1 MKTLSPRRLKAI
13 VKKEFRHIWR
23 DPLSLGMLV
32 VVPALLLI
40 MYGYALSFD
49 VKHIRMA
56 VLDLDRTAES
66 RTLLDSLFRNPY
78 FTRVGDLSASA
89 EANDLLN
96 RGKVRAVLIVPRGY
110 ARQLAGNEA
119 VSVQALIDASDAN
132 TATTT
137 IGYLDALAERAN
149 RKVRIEALRR
159 IRDSTAAPLVL
170 VEPRIW
176 FNPELQSAQFLVP
189 GLIGMLLMIAA
200 VVATSLSIVQEKE
213 RGTMEQIMVSPVKP
227 EELILGK
234 TLPYVV
240 VCIVTMAFVLILGRI
255 LFNVTVQGSFLLL
268 GLATLLF
275 LFAALG
281 MGVLISTVTRSQQL
295 AFQIAILSSL
305 LPAVVLSG
313 LIFPI
318 RNMPL
323 PIQGL
328 TLLVIPRHFVAALR
342 DIILRGAPFSA
353 IAPELAGLLLLG
365 IAFNILAALRI
376 RKTS

>member
-1 MKTLSPRRLKAI
+1 
-13 VKKEFRHIWR
+13 
-23 DPLSLGMLV
+23 
-32 VVPALLLI
+32 
-40 MYGYALSFD
+40 
-49 VKHIRMA
+49 MA

-365 IAFNILAALRI
+365 VAFNILAALRI

>member
-1 MKTLSPRRLKAI
+1 MTTLSPRRLNAI

-56 VLDLDRTAES
+56 VLDLDRTTES
-66 RTLLDSLFRNPY
+66 RSLLDSLFQNPY
-78 FTRVGDLSASA
+78 FTRVGDLNAST

-96 RGKVRAVLIVPRGY
+96 HGKVRAVLIVPRGY
-110 ARQLAGNEA
+110 ARQLAMSES
-119 VSVQALIDASDAN
+119 VSVQALVDASDAN

-149 RKVRIEALRR
+149 RKIRIESLRR
-159 IRDSTAAPLVL
+159 LRGSTAAPLVL

-200 VVATSLSIVQEKE
+200 VVATSLSIVREKE

-234 TLPYVV
+234 TLPYVA
-240 VCIVTMAFVLILGRI
+240 VCIVTMAFVLILGRV
-255 LFNVTVQGSFLLL
+255 LFNVTIQGSFLLL

-328 TLLVIPRHFVAALR
+328 TLLVIPRHFVSALR

-353 IAPELAGLLLLG
+353 IAPALTGLLVLG

>member
-1 MKTLSPRRLKAI
+1 MKHPDPRRFKAI

-32 VVPALLLI
+32 FIPALLLV

-49 VKHIRMA
+49 VKHIRIA
-56 VLDLDRTAES
+56 VLDFNRTTES
-66 RTLLDSLFRNPY
+66 RAFLDSLFQNPY
-78 FTRVGDLSASA
+78 FDRIADLSASH

-96 RGKVRAVLIVPRGY
+96 RGIVRAVLVVPRDY
-110 ARQLAGNEA
+110 SQRLLANET
-119 VSVQALIDASDAN
+119 VRVQALVDASDAN

-137 IGYLDALAERAN
+137 IGYLEALADRTN
-149 RKVRIEALRR
+149 RKIRFEALRR
-159 IRDSTAAPLVL
+159 ARTSPSLPTVML
-170 VEPRIW
+170 EPRIW

-200 VVATSLSIVQEKE
+200 VVATSLSIVREKE
-213 RGTMEQIMVSPVKP
+213 RGTMEQIMVSPVRP
-227 EELILGK
+227 GELILGK
-234 TLPYVV
+234 ILPYVL
-240 VCIVTMAFVLILGRI
+240 VCIVTMVFILLLGRI
-255 LFNVTVQGSFLLL
+255 LFNVTVHGSFLLL
-268 GLATLLF
+268 SLSTILF
-275 LFAALG
+275 LFASLG

-295 AFQIAILSSL
+295 AFQIAILTSL

-328 TLLVIPRHFVAALR
+328 TWLVIPRHFMAVLR
-342 DIILRGAPFSA
+342 DIILRDAPLSA
-353 IAPELAGLLLLG
+353 IAPKLASLLVLGLV
-365 IAFNILAALRI
+365 FNLLAALRV
-376 RKTS
+376 RKTL